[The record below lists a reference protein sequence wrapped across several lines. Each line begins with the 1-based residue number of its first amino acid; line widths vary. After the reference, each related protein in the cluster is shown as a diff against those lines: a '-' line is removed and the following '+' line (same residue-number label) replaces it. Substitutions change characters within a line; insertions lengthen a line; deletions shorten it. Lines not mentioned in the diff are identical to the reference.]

1 MSDYN
6 QTVGIKLQDDFSDV
20 TAELGKLKQKLNELS
35 GAIDIIT
42 EKATNMISQIKAL
55 NKHVETISTTK
66 LNNKNLNSY
75 YKNLEKIVS
84 KAEELAKKNISSISL
99 INTQSA
105 NVNGTVIDPFG
116 VTQKNVT
123 KHIQNVNKVK
133 DTIQKAGNEADK
145 TRKKFA
151 SLFSVGRIY
160 FYINY
165 MKQTFRMIG
174 NWINTA
180 IDYYEIDNLFQNA
193 MGSMYKTAKAYQSKL
208 TDMYGMST
216 NTMMQAQATYKNMIG
231 NLGGLSEEMSYRLSE
246 IVTNMTLDF
255 SSLYNVDVDK
265 AIAKFQSAL
274 SKQVRPI
281 RSTSGMDITQNV
293 LQLTANE
300 LGIDKTITQMNEVE
314 KRMLIILT
322 LANQMKNANAFEDFA
337 RTIESPANELR
348 ILKEQFIEL
357 GKWIGNVLLGI
368 IKDLIPYITAVVMLL
383 KEVFMWISTIFNF
396 NFLEKNDTTGTVM
409 DDITGAEE
417 SADNIAD
424 SFGSAASS
432 AKDIKKSLA
441 GFDQLNIISK
451 PNESSGGGGGVGTGT
466 IDPAILKALQELD
479 YGLKN
484 LETRAS
490 AIKKQFESWVLNI
503 KETTL
508 EKFQGLFEYMTTNKD
523 SILAV
528 TTALVGLGAAFAL
541 YPYAKAASAIGLIPT
556 ISFAFSNEKLTSFL
570 KTLQEIGTKASPYL
584 SAIAHP
590 ITTIKTLISSLPSLI
605 GKIPTAF
612 TSLLSAATSPIGMI
626 VALIGTIIAA
636 VTYCLATNEDFRNRF
651 IEAFKKILS
660 STGSIIGSM
669 VEIFMGLWNNVL
681 LPIVSWFIETF
692 GPHIGT
698 VLNFVGEAVL
708 WLLETFAGLL
718 EFISTVFQADWSNVW
733 SNLGQHISDVFFGMV
748 QAIGLALQDL
758 GKFFSGTF
766 EFISS
771 IVSGAWELFVHGADW
786 AWRGTKDVFSGLG
799 QFFKDTFTNAW
810 KSVKNIFST
819 GGKIFDGIKEGIVSS
834 FTNIVNKIISGINR
848 VIANPFNA
856 LNDVIYSIKNFSIAG
871 MKPFSGLW
879 YISVPS
885 IPLLQYASG
894 GFPNVGEMFIA
905 RENGP
910 ELVGT
915 MGGRNVVA
923 NNQQIEEGIAKAS
936 YSGMKQALMETNANQ
951 SGDVYVQNTV
961 KIGDETISKSI
972 KKANKDEVLKTGEPI
987 FEETW

>member
-20 TAELGKLKQKLNELS
+20 TAELGKLKQKLSELS
-35 GAIDIIT
+35 GAIDVIA
-42 EKATNMISQIKAL
+42 EKATNMIAQIKAL
-55 NKHVETISTTK
+55 NKHVETISTAK
-66 LNNKNLNSY
+66 LSNRNLNSY
-75 YKNLEKIVS
+75 YKNLEKIVG

-99 INTQSA
+99 INTQS
-105 NVNGTVIDPFG
+105 NTVNGTAIDPYG
-116 VTQKNVT
+116 VSHKNIT

-133 DTIQKAGNEADK
+133 DAIKTAGNEADK
-145 TRKKFA
+145 TRKKFE
-151 SLFSVGRIY
+151 SLFSIGKIY
-160 FYINY
+160 FLVNY
-165 MKQTFRMIG
+165 LKQMFRTVG

-180 IDYYEIDNLFQNA
+180 IDYYEIENLFQNA
-193 MGSMYKTAKAYQSKL
+193 MGNMYNVAKAYQSKL

-293 LQLTANE
+293 LQLTANR

-322 LANQMKNANAFEDFA
+322 LAEQMKSAYAFEDFA

-348 ILKEQFIEL
+348 ILKEQMIEL
-357 GKWIGNVLLGI
+357 GKWIGNTLLVAFAN
-368 IKDLIPYITAVVMLL
+368 LIPYITAVVMLL
-383 KEVFMWISTIFNF
+383 KEAFMWLSALIGFEYSGS
-396 NFLEKNDTTGTVM
+396 TGTIM
-409 DDITGAEE
+409 DDITGAED
-417 SADNIAD
+417 SADNIAN

-451 PNESSGGGGGVGTGT
+451 PNESSGSGGGVGTGT

-484 LETRAS
+484 VETRAS

-528 TTALVGLGAAFAL
+528 ITALAGLGTAFAI

-590 ITTIKTLISSLPSLI
+590 ITTIKILISSLPSLI
-605 GKIPTAF
+605 GNIPSAF
-612 TSLLSAATSPIGMI
+612 TSLLGAVTSPIGMI
-626 VALIGTIIAA
+626 VGLIGTIVAA

-681 LPIVSWFIETF
+681 FPIVSWFIETF

-718 EFISTVFQADWSNVW
+718 EFISTVFQTDWSNVW
-733 SNLGQHISDVFFGMV
+733 STLGQHISDVFFGMV

-758 GKFFSGTF
+758 GKFFSEVF
-766 EFISS
+766 EGIST
-771 IVSGAWELFVHGADW
+771 IVSRAWESLLVGGSL
-786 AWRGTKDVFSGLG
+786 AWQGIKDVFSELG
-799 QFFKDTFTNAW
+799 NFFRDTFKNAW
-810 KSVKNIFST
+810 AEVKQIFST

>member
-6 QTVGIKLQDDFSDV
+6 QTVGVKLQDDFSDV

-84 KAEELAKKNISSISL
+84 KAEDLAKKNISSISL

-145 TRKKFA
+145 TRKKFE

-348 ILKEQFIEL
+348 ILKEQVIEL
-357 GKWIGNVLLGI
+357 GKWIGNTLLGVI
-368 IKDLIPYITAVVMLL
+368 ADLIPYVTALVMLL
-383 KEVFMWISTIFNF
+383 KEAFMWLSSLIGYEYEGS
-396 NFLEKNDTTGTVM
+396 TGTIM

-479 YGLKN
+479 YGLKKV
-484 LETRAS
+484 ETRAS

-508 EKFQGLFEYMTTNKD
+508 ENFQGLFEYMTTNKD

-528 TTALVGLGAAFAL
+528 TTALVGLGTAFSI
-541 YPYAKAASAIGLIPT
+541 YPYAKTLGEM
-556 ISFAFSNEKLTSFL
+556 ISHFGVLNTVRS
-570 KTLQEIGTKASPYL
+570 TLEYL
-584 SAIAHP
+584 LGNQGISKMIQS
-590 ITTIKTLISSLPSLI
+590 ISSLPSLI

-758 GKFFSGTF
+758 GKFFSGVF
-766 EFISS
+766 EGIST
-771 IVSGAWELFVHGADW
+771 IVSRAWESLLEGGSL
-786 AWRGTKDVFSGLG
+786 AWQGIKDVFSELG
-799 QFFKDTFTNAW
+799 NFFRDTFKNAW
-810 KSVKNIFST
+810 ESVKNIFST

-871 MKPFSGLW
+871 MKPFYGLW

-915 MGGRNVVA
+915 MGGKNVVA

-951 SGDVYVQNTV
+951 NGDVYVQNTV
-961 KIGDETISKSI
+961 KIGDETISKTI

>member
-35 GAIDIIT
+35 GAIDIIA
-42 EKATNMISQIKAL
+42 EKATNMITQIKAL

-75 YKNLEKIVS
+75 YKNLEKIVG
-84 KAEELAKKNISSISL
+84 KAEELAKKNISSIAL
-99 INTQSA
+99 INTQ
-105 NVNGTVIDPFG
+105 NNTVNGTAIDPYG
-116 VTQKNVT
+116 VSQKNIT

-145 TRKKFA
+145 TRKKIL
-151 SLFSVGRIY
+151 SMFSAFGKIY
-160 FYINY
+160 FYVNY
-165 MKQTFRMIG
+165 TKQMFRTIG

-180 IDYYEIDNLFQNA
+180 IDYYEIENLFQNA
-193 MGSMYKTAKAYQSKL
+193 MGSMYETAKAYQSKL
-208 TDMYGMST
+208 TEMYGMST

-293 LQLTANE
+293 LQLTANR

-322 LANQMKNANAFEDFA
+322 LADQMKNANAFEDFA
-337 RTIESPANELR
+337 RTIQSPANELR
-348 ILKEQFIEL
+348 ILKEQAIEL
-357 GKWIGNVLLGI
+357 GKWIGNTLLGAI
-368 IKDLIPYITAVVMLL
+368 ANLIPYITAVVMLL
-383 KEVFMWISTIFNF
+383 KEAFMWLSALIGFEYSGS
-396 NFLEKNDTTGTVM
+396 TGTIM
-409 DDITGAEE
+409 DDITGAED
-417 SADNIAD
+417 SADNIAN

-451 PNESSGGGGGVGTGT
+451 PKESSGGGGSVGTGT

-484 LETRAS
+484 VETRAS

-508 EKFQGLFEYMTTNKD
+508 EKFQGLFEYMATNKD

-528 TTALVGLGAAFAL
+528 ITALVGLGTAFAI
-541 YPYAKAASAIGLIPT
+541 YPYAKTIGEM
-556 ISFAFSNEKLTSFL
+556 ISRFGILETVRS
-570 KTLQEIGTKASPYL
+570 TLQ
-584 SAIAHP
+584 AIVGFQGFETIFYNVGQAFTFITHP
-590 ITTIKTLISSLPSLI
+590 IESIKLLISSLPSLI
-605 GKIPTAF
+605 GNVPSAF
-612 TSLLSAATSPIGMI
+612 KSLLGAITSPIGM
-626 VALIGTIIAA
+626 VVTLIGTIVAA

-718 EFISTVFQADWSNVW
+718 EFISTVFQTDWSNVW
-733 SNLGQHISDVFFGMV
+733 STLGQHISDVFFGMV

-758 GKFFSGTF
+758 GKFFSEVF
-766 EFISS
+766 EGIST
-771 IVSGAWELFVHGADW
+771 IVSRAWESLLEGGSL
-786 AWRGTKDVFSGLG
+786 AWQGIKDVFSELG
-799 QFFKDTFTNAW
+799 NFFRDTFKNAW
-810 KSVKNIFST
+810 AEVKQIFST

-834 FTNIVNKIISGINR
+834 FTNIVNKIISGINK

-936 YSGMKQALMETNANQ
+936 YSGMKQALKETNANQ
-951 SGDVYVQNTV
+951 GGDVYVQNTV
-961 KIGDETISKSI
+961 KIGDETISKTI

>member
-99 INTQSA
+99 INTQSG

-337 RTIESPANELR
+337 RTIESPANELK
-348 ILKEQFIEL
+348 ILKEQAIEL
-357 GKWIGNVLLGI
+357 GKWIGNTLLGVFAN
-368 IKDLIPYITAVVMLL
+368 LIPYITAVVMLL
-383 KEVFMWISTIFNF
+383 KEAFMWLSSLIGYEYEGS
-396 NFLEKNDTTGTVM
+396 TGTIM

-466 IDPAILKALQELD
+466 IDPAILKALQKLD
-479 YGLKN
+479 YGLKKV
-484 LETRAS
+484 ETRAS

-528 TTALVGLGAAFAL
+528 TTALVGLGTAFAI
-541 YPYAKAASAIGLIPT
+541 YPYAKTIGEMVSHFGILET
-556 ISFAFSNEKLTSFL
+556 VRS
-570 KTLQEIGTKASPYL
+570 TLQ
-584 SAIAHP
+584 AIVGFQGFETIFYNVGQAFTFITHP
-590 ITTIKTLISSLPSLI
+590 IESIKLLISSLPSLI
-605 GKIPTAF
+605 GNVPSAF
-612 TSLLSAATSPIGMI
+612 TSLLGAVTSPIGM
-626 VALIGTIIAA
+626 VVTLIGTIVAA
-636 VTYCLATNEDFRNRF
+636 ITYCLATNEDFRNRF

-660 STGSIIGSM
+660 STGAIIGSM

-698 VLNFVGEAVL
+698 VLNFVGETVL

-733 SNLGQHISDVFFGMV
+733 STLGQHISDVFFGMV
-748 QAIGLALQDL
+748 QSIGLALQDL
-758 GKFFSGTF
+758 GKFFSGAF
-766 EFISS
+766 KFISS

-786 AWRGTKDVFSGLG
+786 AWRGTKDVFSGLAK
-799 QFFKDTFTNAW
+799 FFKDTFTNAW
-810 KSVKNIFST
+810 ESVKNIFST

-879 YISVPS
+879 YISVPY

-915 MGGRNVVA
+915 MGGKNVVA

-936 YSGMKQALMETNANQ
+936 YTGMKQALKETNANQ
-951 SGDVYVQNTV
+951 GGDVYVQNTV
-961 KIGDETISKSI
+961 KIGDETISKTI
-972 KKANKDEVLKTGEPI
+972 KKANKDEVLKIGEPI